1 MSIATVTLKQFK
13 LFNTLPDKVIEQLS
27 QHASLA
33 EVPRRKIVMQK
44 GEVAHSL
51 GLLLEGRLQ
60 GVDITL
66 DGHEAGLYFIERNDF
81 FGELSVIDRLPA
93 PEFVVALSTARFIMI
108 PANIIQQLIK
118 VSPEISAIINNRLA
132 QRLRESIAQR
142 SLLAMPTPL
151 QRICAQLLKMSHQ
164 SKEGDVTITHV
175 PTHQELAIM
184 INVTRETVTRA
195 FQKLQKNHIIKRDG
209 AILIIKNVRY
219 ISDTAH
225 GVEKVSD

>member
-1 MSIATVTLKQFK
+1 MSIATVTLKQFT
-13 LFNTLPDKVIEQLS
+13 LFNALPDKVIEQLS

-66 DGHEAGLYFIERNDF
+66 DGHEAGLYFIEQNDF

-118 VSPEISAIINNRLA
+118 VSPEIAAIINHRLA

-151 QRICAQLLKMSHQ
+151 QRICAQLLKMSRK
-164 SKEGDVTITHV
+164 SKEGEITITHV

-219 ISDTAH
+219 IRDTAQ
-225 GVEKVSD
+225 GIENISD